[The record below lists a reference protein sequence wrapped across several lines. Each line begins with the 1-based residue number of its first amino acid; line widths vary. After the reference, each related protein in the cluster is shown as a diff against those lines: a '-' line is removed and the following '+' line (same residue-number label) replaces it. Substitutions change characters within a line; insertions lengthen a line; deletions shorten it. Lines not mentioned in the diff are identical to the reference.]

1 MLRWNIH
8 AAHTALQ
15 ASTHLSDLCP
25 SSPTAK
31 WAYSKRSCNCLCR
44 MIALRTCLRIP
55 YAITCL
61 AYAGDFSDMA
71 LREAYAGAFVIVR
84 LGTAYASLLW
94 LHFLSFWPFVASFPF
109 ILAFC
114 AFHNNVNVWFVLL
127 RGQWLLPPYLQ
138 KRGGPIS
145 GAISCLRRAYAE
157 VTRRLRG
164 FHLHYVVGNFSI
176 YNPLNGSFLVLP
188 FLFTC
193 SFLQSSGILPNLSDL
208 TQETLRNMLA
218 NKKLTPAYADL
229 SFPYAGRP
237 YDKAPT

>member
-1 MLRWNIH
+1 
-8 AAHTALQ
+8 
-15 ASTHLSDLCP
+15 
-25 SSPTAK
+25 
-31 WAYSKRSCNCLCR
+31 

>member
-1 MLRWNIH
+1 MFLTQMSVFQKVFQLPMSYDCLTHML
-8 AAHTALQ
+8 
-15 ASTHLSDLCP
+15 THPLRDYMFGLRGGLFRRGLTRSLRGSIRYCP
-25 SSPTAK
+25 H
-31 WAYSKRSCNCLCR
+31 RNCL
-44 MIALRTCLRIP
+44 
-55 YAITCL
+55 
-61 AYAGDFSDMA
+61 
-71 LREAYAGAFVIVR
+71 RE
-84 LGTAYASLLW
+84 
-94 LHFLSFWPFVASFPF
+94 PFVASFPF

-114 AFHNNVNVWFVLL
+114 AFHNFNVWFVLL

-138 KRGGPIS
+138 KRGGPMA
-145 GAISCLRRAYAE
+145 GAISCLRGAYAE

-188 FLFTC
+188 FLFTS

-208 TQETLRNMLA
+208 TRETLRNMLA
-218 NKKLTPAYADL
+218 NKKLMPAYADL